1 MRFEKKHFFTIV
13 LIKVNRKPWFKNHK
27 EDLLGYDD
35 RSNMLELDQIFV
47 GKLLEKHKK

>member
-27 EDLLGYDD
+27 EGLLGYD
-35 RSNMLELDQIFV
+35 DQIFV